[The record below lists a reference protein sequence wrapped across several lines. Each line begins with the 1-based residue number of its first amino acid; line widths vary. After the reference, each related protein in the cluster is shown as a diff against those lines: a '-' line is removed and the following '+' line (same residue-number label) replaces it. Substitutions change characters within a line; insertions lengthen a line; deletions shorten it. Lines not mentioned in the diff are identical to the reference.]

1 MLIVLRRDLSGL
13 LGTLEADVDLVALTF
28 VVELESGDLLSV
40 GLGLDGV
47 RNLEGE
53 EDLEVSEDAGRLF
66 LDFGA
71 GNWGNVPVG
80 GPATGLDGC
89 GNADIAV

>member
-1 MLIVLRRDLSGL
+1 MLMVLRRDLSGL

-53 EDLEVSEDAGRLF
+53 EDLEGSEGAGRLF

-71 GNWGNVPVG
+71 GNWGSVPVG
-80 GPATGLDGC
+80 GPVTGLDGC